1 LSGDDNS
8 DEVLAASARYKENHK
23 PEETEQVV
31 HDCYEEYDA
40 MLAFQCSPG

>member
-40 MLAFQCSPG
+40 MLAFQCSRG